1 MALVCI
7 WSYSAWSDLPAEHI
21 GRRSMIRSVER
32 MGFMGVG
39 EAPPRVP
46 DGGQQAPE
54 LACVN

>member
-1 MALVCI
+1 
-7 WSYSAWSDLPAEHI
+7 
-21 GRRSMIRSVER
+21 MIRSVER